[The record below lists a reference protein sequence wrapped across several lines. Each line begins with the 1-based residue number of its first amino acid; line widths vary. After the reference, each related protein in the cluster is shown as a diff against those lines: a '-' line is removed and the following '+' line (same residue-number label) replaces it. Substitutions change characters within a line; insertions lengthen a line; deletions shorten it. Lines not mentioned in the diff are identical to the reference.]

1 MKNIVII
8 IILFSLCINF
18 SGCTENQDDDYLN
31 QIVIVKEEYNHRTD
45 WLKIKEVTG
54 VVENN
59 GNLSLDKVTIKVSFH
74 EVNDFLL
81 KEKYAYI
88 NNLQP
93 FQNKTFRVVYE
104 NYEKFYDDVS
114 YFKVEI
120 SEYVLGKY

>member
-18 SGCTENQDDDYLN
+18 SGCIENQDDDYLKH
-31 QIVIVKEEYNHRTD
+31 IVIIKEEYNHRTD

-59 GNLSLDKVTIKVSFH
+59 GNLSLNKVTFKVSFYN
-74 EVNDFLL
+74 ENNFLL
-81 KEKYAYI
+81 NEKYAYI

-93 FQNKTFRVVYE
+93 FQNKSFRVVYE
-104 NYEKFYDDVS
+104 NYEKFYDEISFYKID
-114 YFKVEI
+114 I
-120 SEYVLGKY
+120 SEYVLDKY

>member
-18 SGCTENQDDDYLN
+18 SGCTENQDDYLN
-31 QIVIVKEEYNHRTD
+31 QIVIIKEEYNHRTD

-59 GNLSLDKVTIKVSFH
+59 GNLSLDKVTIKVSFYN
-74 EVNDFLL
+74 ENDFLL

-114 YFKVEI
+114 YFKAEI

>member
-59 GNLSLDKVTIKVSFH
+59 GNLSLYLWIK
-74 EVNDFLL
+74 LQL
-81 KEKYAYI
+81 K
-88 NNLQP
+88 
-93 FQNKTFRVVYE
+93 
-104 NYEKFYDDVS
+104 
-114 YFKVEI
+114 
-120 SEYVLGKY
+120 